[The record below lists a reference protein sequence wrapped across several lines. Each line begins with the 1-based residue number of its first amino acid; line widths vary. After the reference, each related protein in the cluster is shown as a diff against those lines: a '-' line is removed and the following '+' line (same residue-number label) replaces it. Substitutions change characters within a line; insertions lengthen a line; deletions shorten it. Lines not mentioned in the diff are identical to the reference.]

1 MTDETSKRF
10 SHLKFGVRTDVGRKR
25 RNNED
30 AHGEWPAQGVF
41 CVADGMGGAQD
52 GEVASRAVIESLA
65 GLLPRWSAFDPPLA
79 QEDRLE
85 ALARGV
91 NAASAWIKAY
101 ADSQG
106 KKGCGSTFVGI
117 CLDPGDPAKATA
129 LHAGDSRV
137 YRVRGRKIVQITRDH
152 SVAEMAGVKDEKQL
166 SPMFR
171 SLILRA
177 VGIKPSVEI
186 ERTPVDVEPGDR
198 FVICS
203 DGLSRMVPDK
213 EIAKLVAAAD
223 EPDAAADALVDRAN
237 ELGGKDNVTAVV
249 LFAGQPA
256 SGPAGVRARLSPDE
270 MAALFAVPVRDGDS
284 ATQETDASTRSE
296 GSVFS
301 IPRGI
306 GAFDTSSGEF
316 FMPENGP
323 VSHAES
329 AEGESHA
336 ENAEVVSHAKFAE
349 VESHAENAETSLAG
363 GGSGEA
369 VPPPV
374 KTIAE
379 EKRRT
384 TEELPAP
391 LAQRRHRRGTLR
403 RTAALA
409 ALFAAALLGGML
421 VARETS
427 RLKARRAADA
437 EAKARAEEE
446 QRLAKEKA
454 GRMEKRTREAE
465 ALHDRAEALK
475 TKIGNPTGDDGSLR
489 PFPDEERDEC
499 QTAVDALRDEL
510 DRWRTA
516 AEPDDEPVP
525 LDVKPDKLDQRIRLR
540 ETAAGAESA
549 AADLAKRILEA
560 ETSAAVPTTNE
571 TVQAREKAMAA
582 LDETGFLEEYLP
594 FKQAKTALA
603 ARFGELDKTR
613 EDRFRELE
621 GKERAQAEAEARRKA
636 AETFEKRVAAFEESP
651 TPDSPDDM
659 KTLSATAKGV
669 LDELE
674 KENLGSE
681 TADAFRKRI
690 ETKETALR
698 KEFEDKEKERKEA
711 EAREKKRKDD
721 EAAAA
726 AAKAAAEAREREERE
741 ARRLAEEEKKQA
753 LREAEEARAA
763 KWTALFPS
771 GDRDKRNAFFDEVR
785 KLPDLLR
792 SVGLKDAASELD
804 EALLPFET
812 DRTADV
818 GPLCE
823 TLRNLFAE
831 RPSVLRPASAAL
843 VEAAGTRLDV
853 RITESGNGLPD
864 PETASIYF
872 SAATMLAQPGD
883 PDKNKWE
890 SLDSLATNF
899 GPECLKNANGLPAWT
914 EDFSALRNEF
924 GRPIPGEMKTGI
936 ACLKDCFKKWT
947 GSDDAKTAAVAAF
960 ALARLDAP
968 GGPDDDGFAIAIAS
982 FEILFAKHE
991 RDLFDG
997 RNGNAIRDQRNAT
1010 GRQGYLRTVS
1020 AVSAALDEKGRIKK

>member
-25 RNNED
+25 HNNED

-336 ENAEVVSHAKFAE
+336 EFAE
-349 VESHAENAETSLAG
+349 TALAG

-374 KTIAE
+374 KTNAE

-384 TEELPAP
+384 TEELPVP
-391 LAQRRHRRGTLR
+391 LAQRRHRRGTPR

-427 RLKARRAADA
+427 RLKARRAAAA

-726 AAKAAAEAREREERE
+726 AAKAAAEAREKEKLEV
-741 ARRLAEEEKKQA
+741 RRLAEEEKQQA
-753 LREAEEARAA
+753 LREAEEKARAT
-763 KWTALFPS
+763 KWTALFPG
-771 GDRDKRNAFFDEVR
+771 GDRDKRKAFFDGTR
-785 KLPDLLR
+785 DLAKQLH
-792 SVGLKDAASELD
+792 SVGLKNEASELAA
-804 EALLPFET
+804 ALLPFET
-812 DRTADV
+812 DRTAAVD
-818 GPLCE
+818 PLCE

-843 VEAAGTRLDV
+843 VEAAGTRLGV
-853 RITESGNGLPD
+853 RATERGNGLPD
-864 PETASIYF
+864 PEEASTCL
-872 SAATMLAQPGD
+872 SAAATLSQPGD
-883 PDKNKWE
+883 PDKDKWD
-890 SLDSLATNF
+890 SLDYFATSF
-899 GPECLKNANGLPAWT
+899 GPEFLGKATELPSWT
-914 EDFSALRNEF
+914 EAFSALRNEF
-924 GRPIPGEMKTGI
+924 GRPIPGEMKTGT
-936 ACLKDCFKKWT
+936 ACLKACFKKWT
-947 GSDDAKTAAVAAF
+947 GSGDAETAAVAAF
-960 ALARLDAP
+960 SLARLDAP
-968 GGPDDDGFAIAIAS
+968 GGPDDDDFAIAIAG

>member
-1 MTDETSKRF
+1 MTDETSNRF
-10 SHLKFGVRTDVGRKR
+10 SHLTFGVRTDVGRKR
-25 RNNED
+25 HNNED
-30 AHGEWPAQGVF
+30 SHGEWPAQGVF

-52 GEVASRAVIESLA
+52 GEVASRAVVESLS
-65 GLLPRWSAFDPPLA
+65 GLLPRWAAFDPPLS

-91 NAASAWIKAY
+91 NAASSWIKSY

-106 KKGCGSTFVGI
+106 KKGCGSTFVGV
-117 CLDPGDPAKATA
+117 CFDPSDPAKATA

-137 YRVRGRKIVQITRDH
+137 YRIRGRKIVQVTRDH

-166 SPMFR
+166 NPMFR

-177 VGIKPSVEI
+177 VGIKPAVET
-186 ERTPVDVEPGDR
+186 ERTPVDVAPGDR

-213 EIAKLVAAAD
+213 EIAKIAAAAPD
-223 EPDAAADALVDRAN
+223 PDAAADALVDRAN

-249 LFAGQPA
+249 VFAGQPA

-284 ATQETDASTRSE
+284 STQETDASTRSE

-301 IPRGI
+301 IPRGA

-316 FMPENGP
+316 FMPGSA

-329 AEGESHA
+329 EEGKSHAEFAESAELGSHA
-336 ENAEVVSHAKFAE
+336 ENAE
-349 VESHAENAETSLAG
+349 NAEAALVG

-369 VPPPV
+369 EPPPV
-374 KTIAE
+374 KTNAE

-384 TEELPAP
+384 TEELPRPAK
-391 LAQRRHRRGTLR
+391 RRHRRGVTQR
-403 RTAALA
+403 GVALA
-409 ALFAAALLGGML
+409 VLFAAALLGGML
-421 VARETS
+421 VARATNRLET
-427 RLKARRAADA
+427 KRAAAA

-446 QRLAKEKA
+446 QRLAKEKSE
-454 GRMEKRTREAE
+454 RLEKRTLEA
-465 ALHDRAEALK
+465 AVLHDRSEALK
-475 TKIGNPTGDDGSLR
+475 TKIGNPTGDDGTLQ
-489 PFPDEERDEC
+489 PFPDDERDEC
-499 QTAVDALRDEL
+499 RTAIDALRADS
-510 DRWRTA
+510 DRWRA
-516 AEPDDEPVP
+516 SAEPDDEPVP
-525 LDVKPDKLDQRIRLR
+525 LDVNPDKLDQRLRLR
-540 ETAAGAESA
+540 EAAAGAEA
-549 AADLAKRILEA
+549 AAARLAERILAA

-571 TVQAREKAMAA
+571 TAKIREDGFRA

-603 ARFGELDKTR
+603 SRFGELDKTR

-621 GKERAQAEAEARRKA
+621 GKERAQAAAEARRKA
-636 AETFEKRVAAFEESP
+636 AETFGKRIVAFEEIP
-651 TPDSPDDM
+651 TPDSPDGM
-659 KTLSATAKGV
+659 KTLSGKANGL

-674 KENLGSE
+674 KENLERE

-690 ETKETALR
+690 KTKESAL
-698 KEFEDKEKERKEA
+698 KKGFEDKERERKEA
-711 EAREKKRKDD
+711 AAREKKRKDD

-726 AAKAAAEAREREERE
+726 AAEAAAAAREREERE

-968 GGPDDDGFAIAIAS
+968 GGPDDDGFAIAIAG

-1020 AVSAALDEKGRIKK
+1020 SVSAALDEKGRIKK